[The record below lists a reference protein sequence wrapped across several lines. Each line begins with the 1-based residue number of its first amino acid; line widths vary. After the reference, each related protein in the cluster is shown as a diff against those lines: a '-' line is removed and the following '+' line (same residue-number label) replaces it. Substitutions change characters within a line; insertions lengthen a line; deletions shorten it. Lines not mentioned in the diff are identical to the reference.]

1 MCPAK
6 NPSDSQSGRMPID
19 DAILISWFKE
29 NFKDIGFIG
38 RLEFDSYGRNEQLSK
53 DIGRLNNGKHLYQ
66 QKNLVLPIWRNLVEN
81 AIVYL
86 KSKDEREKFHD
97 DAAYGVERLYKFFKT
112 FRDFEGLLYGAEE
125 QHYRDHMSHMFAVF
139 LLGEYLIKKR
149 ITFEK
154 TDVGDGGLPEGQ
166 KISAD
171 EKEAMWC
178 IMSLTH
184 DLGYALQTIPKISG
198 KATDMLEEFGIIN
211 IQALSYGLPR
221 QPLHDLMIQFISSD
235 LQRLP
240 TPDTDTE
247 RFAPHIQSKYF
258 LKFSEAFERRDHGVV
273 SCLVLMK
280 NLVFFLETDFLLD
293 SHKLFDLLDARQY
306 LIRRNIL
313 RPIASHSCEDIYY
326 HTLHEFGFLLTIFD
340 EMQEWDRPR
349 LVDLFAARIP
359 ETRLI
364 VEHLSD
370 TEIHYKVELR
380 HEGSLPEE
388 ERKRAKQDA
397 HQYFLRKCNRIRRI
411 LRSAVAEADC
421 PRELKLTFELS
432 HTIGPEI
439 KDYKIIH
446 ETPQNVR
453 VFKDNQEISW
463 MKLQTEKAE

>member
-1 MCPAK
+1 
-6 NPSDSQSGRMPID
+6 MPIS
-19 DAILISWFKE
+19 DAILISWLQE
-29 NFKDIGFIG
+29 NFKDTGFIG
-38 RLEFDSYGRNEQLSK
+38 RLEFDSYGRNKQLSD
-53 DIGRLNNGKHLYQ
+53 DIGNLKGDQPLHK
-66 QKNLVLPIWRNLVEN
+66 QKPLILPIWRNLVEN
-81 AIVYL
+81 AIVFL
-86 KSKDEREKFHD
+86 KSKDDRETFHD
-97 DAAYGVERLYKFFKT
+97 DEAYGVEKLYKFFEA

-125 QHYRDHMSHMFAVF
+125 RYRDHMSHMFSVF
-139 LLGEYLIKKR
+139 LLGEYLIRER

-154 TDVGDGGLPEGQ
+154 IDVGDKDLPDNQNNQ

-184 DLGYALQTIPKISG
+184 DLGYALQTIPSISG
-198 KATDMLEEFGIIN
+198 KARDMLEEFGIIN
-211 IQALSYGLPR
+211 IQDLSYGFPR
-221 QPLHDLMIQFISSD
+221 QPLHDFMIQFISSN

-240 TPDTDTE
+240 TPKTRTE
-247 RFAPHIQSKYF
+247 LFAPHIQSKYF
-258 LKFSEAFERRDHGVV
+258 LKFSEAFEKRDHGVV

-280 NLVFFLETDFLLD
+280 NLVYFLETDFLLD
-293 SHKLFDLLDARQY
+293 PHKPFNLLDARQF

-326 HTLHEFGFLLTIFD
+326 HTLHEFGSLLSIFD

-349 LVDLFAARIP
+349 LADLFMARIP

-380 HEGSLPEE
+380 HEDSLGED
-388 ERKRAKQDA
+388 ERKYAKQDA
-397 HQYFLRKCNRIRRI
+397 RRYFVKKCNRIRRI
-411 LRSAVAEADC
+411 LRSAVAEIDQ
-421 PRELKLTFELS
+421 PRELKLTFEVS
-432 HTIGPEI
+432 HTVGPEI

-453 VFKDNQEISW
+453 VFEDNQEISW
-463 MKLQTEKAE
+463 LQLLAEARS